1 MKERSKSLMLL
12 LEITVMILI
21 FAFCAAVCLSLF
33 ASARR
38 MSKEAED
45 STSAAMWA
53 QSTAEAYK
61 SVGGDLQRTAAL
73 IGATVSGDTLE
84 LGLDGDWQ
92 VGGSEYTLRLTGDQG
107 TAVITVSDKDGEF
120 FSMDVKAVTYG

>member
-38 MSKEAED
+38 MSKEAEE

-84 LGLDGDWQ
+84 LGLDHEWQ
-92 VGGSEYTLRLTGDQG
+92 AGGSAYTLRLTDNHGS
-107 TAVITVSDKDGEF
+107 ASVTVSGEDGEI

>member
-38 MSKEAED
+38 ISKEADEA
-45 STSAAMWA
+45 TSAAMWA
-53 QSTAEAYK
+53 QSTAEVYK
-61 SVGGDLQRTAAL
+61 SAGGDLQRTAAL
-73 IGATVSGDTLE
+73 IGATASGDTLE
-84 LGLDGDWQ
+84 LGLDADWQ
-92 VGGSEYTLRLTGDQG
+92 VGGSVYTLRLTGDHG
-107 TAVITVSDKDGEF
+107 AAVITVSDVDGEF